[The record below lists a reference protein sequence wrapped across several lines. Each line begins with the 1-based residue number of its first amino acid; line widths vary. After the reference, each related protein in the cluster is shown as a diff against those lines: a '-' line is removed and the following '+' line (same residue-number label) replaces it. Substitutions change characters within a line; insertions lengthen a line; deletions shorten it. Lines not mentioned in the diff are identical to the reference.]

1 MRETYKDF
9 DATELF
15 CPQCKRAVAVKK
27 RLLLILKEGEK
38 YDYSC
43 VYCGTSVGDKLVKD
57 RENSNLILKQNNY
70 SGLFVKL

>member
-1 MRETYKDF
+1 MKQSYKDF

-43 VYCGTSVGDKLVKD
+43 VYCGTSVGDKLVTEK
-57 RENSNLILKQNNY
+57 ENSNLI
-70 SGLFVKL
+70 FR